1 MCEGPYLRQ
10 TGHMPLF
17 RVNDKL
23 HYYAHVPKCAGSAV
37 ADYLTT
43 RCGPL
48 AFQNTRFLMD
58 LPEQRWTKSSPQ
70 HVDWASFTKLIP
82 ADWIA
87 SSFAVVRHPTARVIS
102 AYHFQRDVEET
113 LPKDQ
118 SIDDWF
124 ASWAD
129 KTTPFIFDNHL
140 LPQSAIVPPD
150 ATVFKIE
157 DGLDAVIPYL
167 DGIIGNNEGP
177 RSIGAKNTQA
187 KRRGKADA
195 IPGRKML
202 DRIAEIYAV
211 DFQRFDYPLE
221 LPEKPVTPT
230 RSSGPISRILSKFR
244 GAA

>member
-1 MCEGPYLRQ
+1 
-10 TGHMPLF
+10 MPLF
-17 RVNDKL
+17 RVQDKL

-37 ADYLTT
+37 ADYLTA

-48 AFQNTRFLMD
+48 AFQNTKFLMD

-118 SIDDWF
+118 SIDQWF
-124 ASWAD
+124 GTWVD

-157 DGLDAVIPYL
+157 DGLDALVPHL
-167 DGIIGNNEGP
+167 DSLIGNSDGP
-177 RSIGAKNTQA
+177 RSIGTKNTKA
-187 KRRGKADA
+187 KRKGGPAAK
-195 IPGRKML
+195 PGQKML
-202 DRIAEIYAV
+202 DRIADIYAV
-211 DFQRFDYPLE
+211 DFERFGYPFE
-221 LPEKPVTPT
+221 LPEKPVSPT
-230 RSSGPISRILSKFR
+230 KTSGTIFRILSKFR